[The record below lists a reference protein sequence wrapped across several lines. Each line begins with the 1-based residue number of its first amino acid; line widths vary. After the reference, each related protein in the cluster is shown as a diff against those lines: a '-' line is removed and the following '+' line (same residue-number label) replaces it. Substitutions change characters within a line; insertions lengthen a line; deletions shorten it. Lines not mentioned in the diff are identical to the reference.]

1 MRKSGIGRGR
11 NLLLAV
17 LVLALLLSV
26 GGQAFA
32 QDAAAEKNG
41 DIIILYT
48 SDIHCGVDEGFGL
61 AGLAQIRQELED
73 QGYTTLLVDNGDT
86 IQGEPIGTVSK
97 GEAVIDLMNNLH
109 YDVVTVGNHDFD
121 YGADRFLALTE
132 EANFPYVCCNFFKG
146 DELVFPS
153 YKLIEAAGK
162 TIGFVGVTT
171 PTTITT
177 STPKY
182 FQDENGNY
190 LYSFLQEDKTGE
202 AVYKAVQT
210 AVDGARAEGA
220 DYVYVLSHLGLNE
233 TDRPWTYADVIAN
246 TNGIDVFLD
255 GHSHDTEQVVMKNK
269 DGKDVPRSAVGTKL
283 NCIGCS
289 IISSDGTIT
298 DTKIWSWPNKDALPP
313 LVGIENETG
322 DKVQAAMEKMDERL
336 NQVVANTPYELTIFD
351 PTETDRSG
359 NPVRMIRR
367 AETNLGDL
375 CADAYRDQSGADVAV
390 VNGGAVRVGIEK
402 GDITYAEI
410 LAVHPFGNY
419 LCVVEATGQQI
430 LDALEWGCRT
440 VPDENG
446 AFLQVSG
453 LSYEIHSYIQN
464 SFETDE
470 NGLCTK
476 IGDERRVQNVKVGD
490 EPLDPEKSY
499 TVASINYVLLNHGDG
514 QTAFDGAALV
524 KDQVKLDN
532 QTLIDYITDTMGGEV
547 SDDYAD
553 LTGQGRIV
561 IVEEAP

>member
-32 QDAAAEKNG
+32 EDAAAEKNG